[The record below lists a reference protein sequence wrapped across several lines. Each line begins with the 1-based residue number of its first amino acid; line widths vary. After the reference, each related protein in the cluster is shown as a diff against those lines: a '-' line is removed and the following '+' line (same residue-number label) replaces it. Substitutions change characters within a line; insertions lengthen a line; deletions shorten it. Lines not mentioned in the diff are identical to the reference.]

1 MELIDVLVRPIQT
14 EKADIVREKNS
25 TYEFHVRK
33 DANKIEIKKA
43 VENIF
48 QVKVKNVTTVVR
60 KGKSKRLGRF
70 EGRTPDR
77 KRAYVTL
84 AFGHKLNI
92 FEGA

>member
-1 MELIDVLVRPIQT
+1 MELIDVLIRPIQT

-43 VENIF
+43 IENIF
-48 QVKVKNVTTVVR
+48 QVKVKTVTTVIR
-60 KGKSKRLGRF
+60 KGKAKRLGRF
-70 EGRTPDR
+70 EGHTPDR

-84 AFGHKLNI
+84 ASGHKLNI